1 MSLFT
6 QTDHFFIDERLNLI
20 RFANHYRLYD
30 GEGKEIGAIRQ
41 KLSTGA
47 KILRLLVNKAMLPF
61 ELHIENAEGRAEAV
75 IKRGWTFWMSKIS
88 IENGEGR
95 EIGSIKQKFRL
106 LKPRFVIADVQEKVI
121 AEINGDWKAWDFV
134 ITNEQNQAIG
144 AISKKW
150 GGVARELFTSA
161 DKYHVAL
168 HPGLHDEKQR
178 TIILA
183 AAITIDMV
191 LKESK

>member
-20 RFANHYRLYD
+20 RFSNHYRLYD
-30 GEGKEIGAIRQ
+30 GEGQEIGAIRQ
-41 KLSTGA
+41 QLSLGA
-47 KILRLLVNKAMLPF
+47 KLLRLLVNKAMLPF
-61 ELHIENAEGRAEAV
+61 ELHIENAEGRVEAV

-106 LKPRFVIADVQEKVI
+106 LTPRFQISDVLGQPI

-134 ITNEQNQAIG
+134 ITNAQNQPIG

-150 GGVARELFTSA
+150 AGITRELFTTA

-178 TIILA
+178 AIILS

>member
-41 KLSTGA
+41 QLSLGDKL
-47 KILRLLVNKAMLPF
+47 LRLLLNKAMLPF
-61 ELHIENAEGRAEAV
+61 ELHIENADGKTEAI

-95 EIGSIKQKFRL
+95 EIGTIKQKFRL
-106 LKPRFVIADVQEKVI
+106 LKPRFVISDLQEQVI

-134 ITNEQNQAIG
+134 ITNAQNQAIG

-168 HPGLHDEKQR
+168 HPGLNDEKQR
-178 TIILA
+178 AIILS

>member
-1 MSLFT
+1 M
-6 QTDHFFIDERLNLI
+6 IDERLNLI

-30 GEGKEIGAIRQ
+30 GEGKEMGAIRQ
-41 KLSTGA
+41 KLSTAG

-61 ELHIENAEGRAEAV
+61 ELHIENMDGKAEAV
-75 IKRGWTFWMSKIS
+75 IKRGWTIWMSKIS
-88 IENGEGR
+88 IEDGDGR

-106 LKPRFVIADVQEKVI
+106 LKPRFVISDVLDQTI

-134 ITNEQNQAIG
+134 ISNAQGQAIG

-150 GGVARELFTSA
+150 GGVAREIFTSA

-191 LKESK
+191 LKESE

>member
-30 GEGKEIGAIRQ
+30 GEGKEIGAISQ
-41 KLSTGA
+41 KLSTAA
-47 KILRLLVNKAMLPF
+47 KILRLLVNKSMLPF
-61 ELHIENAEGRAEAV
+61 ELHIENADGKAEAV
-75 IKRGWTFWMSKIS
+75 IKRGWTFWMSKIA
-88 IENGEGR
+88 IEDGAGR

-106 LKPRFVIADVQEKVI
+106 LKPRFVISDELDQAI

-134 ITNEQNQAIG
+134 ISNASGQAIG

-150 GGVARELFTSA
+150 GGMARELFTSA

-191 LKESK
+191 LKESE